1 MPFLPTVPE
10 DERSTVSTL
19 LLMLM
24 RNYREANPELKSRI
38 LPRTSGTPMIVLTN
52 ASDSRYY
59 VVLVQLVRDEKIPGL
74 PTYRLIRHD

>member
-59 VVLVQLVRDEKIPGL
+59 VVLAELVRDEKIPGL